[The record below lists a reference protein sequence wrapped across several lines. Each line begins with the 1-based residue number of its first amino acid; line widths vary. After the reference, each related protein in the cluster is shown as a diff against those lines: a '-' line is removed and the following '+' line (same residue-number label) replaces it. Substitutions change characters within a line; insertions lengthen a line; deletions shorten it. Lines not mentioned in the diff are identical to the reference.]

1 MKKNLH
7 WLTATLMV
15 LFILCSCQKENLQ
28 SDASQS
34 NKLNVK
40 GSVTNKLDA
49 LSLAAPTTCGTTTTV
64 NLVDNYPNQYYLTY
78 GTLSVSNDA
87 NNVYI
92 TLNSLSQYNF
102 AFTKIQLTV
111 GDLAHLTAMVPYFDY
126 PLGPPTSDYVQ
137 NFSVPVT
144 TYTFTIPRTSINTSC
159 FNVYI
164 WAREATPN
172 NSDFKFVWAQ
182 SSTSV
187 TNNPDSEY
195 INYCLQ
201 TCSIGG
207 GKGGDH
213 DDHDK
218 GDKDHDKGDKDHGH
232 GDDKDKDHG
241 NNDKGHDKN

>member
-1 MKKNLH
+1 M
-7 WLTATLMV
+7 A
-15 LFILCSCQKENLQ
+15 LFFLSSCQKENLH

-34 NKLNVK
+34 LKLKVK
-40 GSVTNKLDA
+40 AATNKLDA
-49 LSLAAPTTCGTTTTV
+49 FASTAPGTCGTPTTV

-78 GTLSVSNDA
+78 GTLVVSNDA

-102 AFTKIQLTV
+102 SFTKIQLTI
-111 GDLAHLTAMVPYFDY
+111 GDLAHLTSMVPYFDY

-137 NFSVPVT
+137 NFTIPVT
-144 TYTFTIPRTSINTSC
+144 TYTFTIPRSSISASC

-182 SSTSV
+182 STTTV
-187 TNNPDSEY
+187 TANQDSQY

-201 TCSIGG
+201 ACTG
-207 GKGGDH
+207 GKGGDGDDHGKGKDKDDDH
-213 DDHDK
+213 DKGDKGHDKGDHDK
-218 GDKDHDKGDKDHGH
+218 GDKDHDHGDNDKDHGH
-232 GDDKDKDHG
+232 DDK
-241 NNDKGHDKN
+241 N

>member
-1 MKKNLH
+1 MKKNLLR
-7 WLTATLMV
+7 LTAIIMALSV
-15 LFILCSCQKENLQ
+15 LSSCQKENLQ
-28 SDASQS
+28 ADSSQS
-34 NKLNVK
+34 NKLNSK
-40 GSVTNKLDA
+40 GTSVNRLDA
-49 LSLAAPTTCGTTTTV
+49 LSSTATSTCGIPTTV

-102 AFTKIQLTV
+102 SFTKIQLTI

-144 TYTFTIPRTSINTSC
+144 TYTFTIPRSSITTSC
-159 FNVYI
+159 FNVYV

-182 SSTSV
+182 STTSV
-187 TNNPDSEY
+187 TYNPDSEY

-201 TCSIGG
+201 TCNPGNGNGG
-207 GKGGDH
+207 NSNDHDNNGNAYGHYKDNDDHGKGKGKANGDH
-213 DDHDK
+213 DD
-218 GDKDHDKGDKDHGH
+218 
-232 GDDKDKDHG
+232 
-241 NNDKGHDKN
+241 